1 MGWIDSHC
9 HIIDEAFSD
18 DFDEIIKRIEENN
31 IERCMIV
38 CCYDHE
44 YDKAIALAK
53 KDSRFDVAVGI
64 HPSDVKKLND
74 DIWNK
79 FIEYSNNPYVKAIG
93 EIGLDYYWDKDNK
106 DDQKDIFIK
115 QIEIANKLNKPIL
128 VHSRDAMQDTFD
140 IMKKYPVKGVMHCYS
155 GSREMAKE
163 FMKLGYYLSLG
174 GPVTYKNANEP
185 KEVAKIIDNDK
196 ILIETDCPY
205 LTPVPFRGKR
215 NEPSYVVYT
224 GKYISELRNVDEDV
238 FKDQLVNNY
247 DRLFRCD
254 I

>member
-79 FIEYSNNPYVKAIG
+79 FIEYSRNPYVKAIG

-140 IMKKYPVKGVMHCYS
+140 IMKKYPAKGVMHCYS

-215 NEPSYVVYT
+215 NEPSYVIYT

>member
-140 IMKKYPVKGVMHCYS
+140 IMKKYPTKGVMHCYS

-185 KEVAKIIDNDK
+185 KEVAKIIDDDK

-247 DRLFRCD
+247 DRLFR
-254 I
+254 

>member
-79 FIEYSNNPYVKAIG
+79 FIEESSNPYVNAIG

-140 IMKKYPVKGVMHCYS
+140 IMKKYPAKGVMHCYS

-185 KEVAKIIDNDK
+185 KEVAKIIDDDK

-247 DRLFRCD
+247 DRLFR
-254 I
+254 

>member
-106 DDQKDIFIK
+106 DDQKDIFIR

-140 IMKKYPVKGVMHCYS
+140 IMKKYPTKGVMHCYS

-215 NEPSYVVYT
+215 NEPSYVIYT

-238 FKDQLVNNY
+238 LQSQLVNNY
-247 DRLFRCD
+247 DRLFR
-254 I
+254 

>member
-79 FIEYSNNPYVKAIG
+79 FIEYSRNPYVKAIG

-140 IMKKYPVKGVMHCYS
+140 IMKKYPAKGVMHCYS

-215 NEPSYVVYT
+215 NEPSYVIYT

-247 DRLFRCD
+247 DRLFR
-254 I
+254 

>member
-53 KDSRFDVAVGI
+53 MDSRFDVAVGI

-140 IMKKYPVKGVMHCYS
+140 IMKKYPAKGVMHCYS

-185 KEVAKIIDNDK
+185 KEVAKIIDDDK

-247 DRLFRCD
+247 DRLFR
-254 I
+254 

>member
-1 MGWIDSHC
+1 MGWIYSHC

-140 IMKKYPVKGVMHCYS
+140 IMKKYPAKGVMHCYS

-185 KEVAKIIDNDK
+185 KEVAKIIDDDK

-215 NEPSYVVYT
+215 NEPSYVIYT

-247 DRLFRCD
+247 DRLFR
-254 I
+254 

>member
-53 KDSRFDVAVGI
+53 MDSRFDVAVGI

-140 IMKKYPVKGVMHCYS
+140 IMKKYPTKGVMHCYS

-215 NEPSYVVYT
+215 NEPSYVIYT

-247 DRLFRCD
+247 DRLFR
-254 I
+254 

>member
-140 IMKKYPVKGVMHCYS
+140 IMKKYPAKGVMHCYS

-174 GPVTYKNANEP
+174 GPVTYKNANKP
-185 KEVAKIIDNDK
+185 KEVAKIIDDDK

-247 DRLFRCD
+247 DRLFR
-254 I
+254 

>member
-9 HIIDEAFSD
+9 HIIDEAFND

-53 KDSRFDVAVGI
+53 MDSRFDVAVGI

-140 IMKKYPVKGVMHCYS
+140 IMKKYPAKGVMHCYS

-185 KEVAKIIDNDK
+185 KEVAKIIDDDK

-247 DRLFRCD
+247 DRLFR
-254 I
+254 

>member
-140 IMKKYPVKGVMHCYS
+140 IMKKYPARGVMHCYS

-185 KEVAKIIDNDK
+185 KEVAKIIDDDK

-215 NEPSYVVYT
+215 NEPSYVIYT

-238 FKDQLVNNY
+238 LQSQLVNNY
-247 DRLFRCD
+247 DRLFR
-254 I
+254 

>member
-53 KDSRFDVAVGI
+53 MDSRFDVAVGI

-140 IMKKYPVKGVMHCYS
+140 IMKKYPAKGVMHCYS

-238 FKDQLVNNY
+238 LKDQLVSNY
-247 DRLFRCD
+247 DRLFR
-254 I
+254 

>member
-140 IMKKYPVKGVMHCYS
+140 IMKKYPAKGVMHCYS

-185 KEVAKIIDNDK
+185 KEVAKIIDDDK

-215 NEPSYVVYT
+215 NEPSYVIYT

>member
-9 HIIDEAFSD
+9 HIIDEAFND

-79 FIEYSNNPYVKAIG
+79 FIEYSRNPYVKAIG

-140 IMKKYPVKGVMHCYS
+140 IMKKYPAKGVMHCYS

-247 DRLFRCD
+247 DRLFR
-254 I
+254 

>member
-79 FIEYSNNPYVKAIG
+79 FIEYSRNPYVKAIG

-140 IMKKYPVKGVMHCYS
+140 IMKKYPAKGVMHCYS

-185 KEVAKIIDNDK
+185 KEVAKIIDDDK

-215 NEPSYVVYT
+215 NEPSYVIYT

>member
-53 KDSRFDVAVGI
+53 MDSRFDVAVGI

-140 IMKKYPVKGVMHCYS
+140 IMKKYPAKGVMHCYS

-185 KEVAKIIDNDK
+185 KEVAKIIDDDK

-215 NEPSYVVYT
+215 N
-224 GKYISELRNVDEDV
+224 
-238 FKDQLVNNY
+238 
-247 DRLFRCD
+247 
-254 I
+254 

>member
-31 IERCMIV
+31 IVRCMIV

-79 FIEYSNNPYVKAIG
+79 FIEYSRNPYVKAIG

-140 IMKKYPVKGVMHCYS
+140 IMKKFPAKGVMHCYS

-185 KEVAKIIDNDK
+185 KEVAKIIDDDK

>member
-106 DDQKDIFIK
+106 DDQKDIFIR

-140 IMKKYPVKGVMHCYS
+140 IMKKYPTKGVMHCYS

-185 KEVAKIIDNDK
+185 KEVAKIIDDDK

-215 NEPSYVVYT
+215 NEPSYVIYT

-247 DRLFRCD
+247 DRLFR
-254 I
+254 

>member
-79 FIEYSNNPYVKAIG
+79 FIEYSRNPYVKAIG
-93 EIGLDYYWDKDNK
+93 ETGLDYYWDKDNK

-140 IMKKYPVKGVMHCYS
+140 IMKKYPAKGVMHCYS

-185 KEVAKIIDNDK
+185 KEVAKIIDDDK

-247 DRLFRCD
+247 DRLFR
-254 I
+254 

>member
-79 FIEYSNNPYVKAIG
+79 FIEYSRNPYVKAIG

-140 IMKKYPVKGVMHCYS
+140 IMKKYPAKGVMHCYS

>member
-79 FIEYSNNPYVKAIG
+79 FIEYSRNPYVKAIG
-93 EIGLDYYWDKDNK
+93 ETGLDYYWDKDNK

-185 KEVAKIIDNDK
+185 KEVAKIIDDDK

-247 DRLFRCD
+247 DRLFR
-254 I
+254 

>member
-9 HIIDEAFSD
+9 HIIDEAFND

-140 IMKKYPVKGVMHCYS
+140 IMKKYPAKGVMHCYS

-185 KEVAKIIDNDK
+185 KEVAKIIDDDK

>member
-140 IMKKYPVKGVMHCYS
+140 IMKKYPARGVMHCYS

-205 LTPVPFRGKR
+205 LTSVPFRGKR
-215 NEPSYVVYT
+215 NEPSYVIYT

-247 DRLFRCD
+247 DRLFR
-254 I
+254 

>member
-1 MGWIDSHC
+1 MPLLDSHC
-9 HIIDEAFSD
+9 HIYDEAFKD
-18 DFDEIIKRIEENN
+18 DLDEVLNRMVEAGITKTMICCCNKNEYLKAKEIKHPLIHFDLSI
-31 IERCMIV
+31 
-38 CCYDHE
+38 
-44 YDKAIALAK
+44 
-53 KDSRFDVAVGI
+53 GI
-64 HPSDVKKLND
+64 HPEDVKKMDEVMTFDELLEIASQD
-74 DIWNK
+74 DI
-79 FIEYSNNPYVKAIG
+79 KAVG

-140 IMKKYPVKGVMHCYS
+140 IMKKYPAKGVMHCYS

-247 DRLFRCD
+247 DRLFR
-254 I
+254 

>member
-79 FIEYSNNPYVKAIG
+79 FIEYSSNPYVKAIG

-106 DDQKDIFIK
+106 DDQKDIFIR

-140 IMKKYPVKGVMHCYS
+140 IMKKYPAKGVMHCYS

-163 FMKLGYYLSLG
+163 FMKLGYYLSIG

>member
-140 IMKKYPVKGVMHCYS
+140 IMKKYPAKGVMHCYS

-185 KEVAKIIDNDK
+185 KEVAKIIDDDK

-247 DRLFRCD
+247 DRLFR
-254 I
+254 

>member
-140 IMKKYPVKGVMHCYS
+140 IMKKYPAKGVMHCYS

-247 DRLFRCD
+247 DRLFR
-254 I
+254 

>member
-1 MGWIDSHC
+1 
-9 HIIDEAFSD
+9 
-18 DFDEIIKRIEENN
+18 
-31 IERCMIV
+31 
-38 CCYDHE
+38 
-44 YDKAIALAK
+44 
-53 KDSRFDVAVGI
+53 
-64 HPSDVKKLND
+64 
-74 DIWNK
+74 
-79 FIEYSNNPYVKAIG
+79 
-93 EIGLDYYWDKDNK
+93 
-106 DDQKDIFIK
+106 
-115 QIEIANKLNKPIL
+115 
-128 VHSRDAMQDTFD
+128 
-140 IMKKYPVKGVMHCYS
+140 MKKYHARGVMHCYS

-185 KEVAKIIDNDK
+185 KEVAKIIDDDK

-238 FKDQLVNNY
+238 FKDQLVSNY

>member
-53 KDSRFDVAVGI
+53 MDSRFDVAVGI

-140 IMKKYPVKGVMHCYS
+140 IMKKYPARGVMHCYS

-185 KEVAKIIDNDK
+185 KEVAKIIDDDK

-247 DRLFRCD
+247 DRLFR
-254 I
+254 